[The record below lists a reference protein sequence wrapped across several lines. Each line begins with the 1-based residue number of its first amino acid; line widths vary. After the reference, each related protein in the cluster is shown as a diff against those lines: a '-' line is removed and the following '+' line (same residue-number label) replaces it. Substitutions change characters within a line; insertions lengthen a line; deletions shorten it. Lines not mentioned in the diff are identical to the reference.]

1 MSSKDTLPKSSRP
14 ATIRVKLRVFGE
26 LATVLGH
33 NRTVELDQ
41 ETAIIVLTNKI
52 AEDAGLAR
60 KGYLGKYKVGGEDL
74 AILVNGKNI
83 CLLDGTKTTLHDGDE
98 VVILPPTAGG

>member
-1 MSSKDTLPKSSRP
+1 MAS
-14 ATIRVKLRVFGE
+14 
-26 LATVLGH
+26 VLGRNH
-33 NRTVELDQ
+33 TVELDQ
-41 ETAIIVLTNKI
+41 ETVIAVLANKI
-52 AEDAGLAR
+52 AEKAGLPR

-83 CLLDGTKTTLHDGDE
+83 RLLDGIETALHDGDE